1 MPEARKPAARAS
13 AARKPE
19 ARMASRKPPAGESLR
34 GRLPA
39 LGAAQVD
46 SLRRLCAAQVCWP
59 LPNERM
65 LALAPLRSTNGSGGA
80 LQGGVFE
87 LDGEGMRVAVRLD
100 RNGTPPASPD
110 WSDYAGRARLLAW
123 SLANEQAL
131 MQLSEALGLPLL
143 PVAERTDAETEG
155 GGDATWLA
163 FSLEDLY
170 EPEGGAAAYYRSG
183 DLQLPAAWLARML
196 GRAEPLDPDNPQPAL
211 DRWLDLPAPVSITSA
226 GPRLTPQEWAG
237 LRPGDVIVLGHR
249 KQLPPL
255 HATTNG
261 RRWPVT
267 ASQDGCKV
275 TGEMQAAPTLLESAT
290 MNQNDAS
297 RDADDT
303 AADATSTA
311 DAATR
316 ALPVLVEFELGRLEL
331 TLGELAG
338 LQPGYVFPLPAF
350 VEGANVT
357 IRANGRASARG
368 ELVAVGDTLGVRLV
382 SWD

>member
-1 MPEARKPAARAS
+1 MAKAS
-13 AARKPE
+13 A
-19 ARMASRKPPAGESLR
+19 PPRNAGESLR
-34 GRLPA
+34 GRLST
-39 LGAAQVD
+39 LDAAQVD
-46 SLRRLCAAQVCWP
+46 TLRRLCAAQVCWP
-59 LPNERM
+59 LPSDRM
-65 LALAPLRSTNGSGGA
+65 LVLSPLRRSNDNA
-80 LQGGVFE
+80 GVFE
-87 LDGEGMRVAVRLD
+87 LDGEGTRVALRLD
-100 RNGTPPASPD
+100 RNGVPASSPD
-110 WSDYAGRARLLAW
+110 WSDYTGRARLLSW
-123 SLANEQAL
+123 SLANEQVL
-131 MQLSEALGLPLL
+131 VQLSEALGLPLL
-143 PVAERTDAETEG
+143 PVSERTEAESG
-155 GGDATWLA
+155 KGDATWLA

-170 EPEGGAAAYYRSG
+170 EPEGDAAAYYRSG
-183 DLQLPAAWLARML
+183 DLELPAGWLGRML

-211 DRWLDLPAPVSITSA
+211 DRWLDLPAPVSIGCA
-226 GPRLTPQEWAG
+226 GPKLSSREWAQ

-249 KQLPPL
+249 NQPPPL

-267 ASQDGCKV
+267 SGQDSCRV
-275 TGEMQAAPTLLESAT
+275 SGEMQTIPTLLEST
-290 MNQNDAS
+290 PMNENDAAQDEGATP
-297 RDADDT
+297 DA
-303 AADATSTA
+303 AGAA

-357 IRANGRASARG
+357 IRANGRPSARG